1 MDSKEL
7 LSRIQ
12 DMKIPA
18 KSHASVLS
26 EDNVEAIK
34 KAIAP
39 ELGEK
44 AESIDAEVAKI
55 AKAEKEAAAKKKA
68 DEERARRE
76 AVERERALRDEER
89 ARRAGTSASA
99 QHGEKPAAKKK
110 PAPAPVSSGLSSL
123 ARQIEEQKAAEE
135 ARRAKQAADARAA
148 KLAAEVAK
156 RKAVAE
162 NLARG

>member
-1 MDSKEL
+1 MASMRVHELAKEFGMDSKEL

-12 DMKIPA
+12 DLKIPA

-44 AESIDAEVAKI
+44 AENIDAEVAKI

-68 DEERARRE
+68 DEERERRE
-76 AVERERALRDEER
+76 QHDSKHR
-89 ARRAGTSASA
+89 ARNDEPDGLFPVFHRFFCFVYLGHGMPPKRKCAGDGDKNERRAERRS
-99 QHGEKPAAKKK
+99 KK
-110 PAPAPVSSGLSSL
+110 P
-123 ARQIEEQKAAEE
+123 
-135 ARRAKQAADARAA
+135 
-148 KLAAEVAK
+148 
-156 RKAVAE
+156 
-162 NLARG
+162 RGVCACRCKKV

>member
-1 MDSKEL
+1 MASMRVHELAKEFGMDSKEL

-12 DMKIPA
+12 DLKIPA

-44 AESIDAEVAKI
+44 AENIDAEVAKI

-68 DEERARRE
+68 DEERERRE
-76 AVERERALRDEER
+76 AVERERALRDAER
-89 ARRAGTSASA
+89 ARRAGVPRPLLRRPASRPRRKSPLPHPCPRA
-99 QHGEKPAAKKK
+99 FPA
-110 PAPAPVSSGLSSL
+110 LR
-123 ARQIEEQKAAEE
+123 AR
-135 ARRAKQAADARAA
+135 
-148 KLAAEVAK
+148 
-156 RKAVAE
+156 
-162 NLARG
+162 